1 LLDVHLPDVDGPALG
16 ARMRELKPAVPILV
30 CSGEAEPDEIDAL
43 VRLGTVR
50 YFRKPIGAEELLTA
64 VEATLT

>member
-1 LLDVHLPDVDGPALG
+1 
-16 ARMRELKPAVPILV
+16 MRELKPAVPILV

-50 YFRKPIGAEELLTA
+50 YFQKPIGGEDLLTA
-64 VEATLT
+64 VETMLA